1 MIVRIM
7 NYEEE
12 EDGGGWRV
20 EKVCRGHNVETA
32 DNKIHSSRINTYA
45 HCSPSP
51 CLQIFGLWL
60 VPGMQEEFGRCGYRV
75 SNTKYDMYSVKI
87 EPTVYIY
94 F

>member
-51 CLQIFGLWL
+51 CPANLWVVAGSWYLVCKKNLEGVDIEYQI
-60 VPGMQEEFGRCGYRV
+60 R
-75 SNTKYDMYSVKI
+75 NTTCIVLK
-87 EPTVYIY
+87 
-94 F
+94 